1 MVRKCFINTSKLTI
15 PHTFTFIRPLLTRLV
30 IRCVQATLSS
40 GVGCSDVQGDSNF
53 HIFSLLFDGNA
64 EGDHN
69 KTIFRVDFKQQ
80 SLKFATGTSQ
90 GSSTG
95 TPMVHALDA
104 GANA

>member
-15 PHTFTFIRPLLTRLV
+15 SHTFTFIMPMLTRLV
-30 IRCVQATLSS
+30 IRCVQSTLLS

-53 HIFSLLFDGNA
+53 HIFSLLFDGTA
-64 EGDHN
+64 QGDHN

-95 TPMVHALDA
+95 TPTRRARDA